1 MPGFEA
7 LTWHGFVAPA
17 RTPKP
22 VIARLNAEFNKVFQ
36 QPEIRSRLTTLG
48 SEIIGG
54 KPQDLTAYIR
64 KEIPVW
70 AKVIKE
76 TGAKAD

>member
-1 MPGFEA
+1 VT
-7 LTWHGFVAPA
+7 TWHGFVVPA
-17 RTPKP
+17 RTPQP
-22 VIARLNAEFNKVFQ
+22 IVTRLNTEFNKVFQ
-36 QPEIRSRLTTLG
+36 QPDIRDRLTTLG

-54 KPQDLTAYIR
+54 APKDLTDLIK

-76 TGAKAD
+76 SGAKAD